1 MVMLIFLS
9 GPDDYRRIQKK
20 HDLIAEF
27 RKRHSE
33 LGLGFFD
40 LGATGAAAKEWRD
53 AFEEFSRSQSLFESA
68 KLAVFENAFAELE
81 APALAKLLEP
91 FAGGSGKAAGDKGAS
106 DNITILLSERDKPVK
121 ALAFLLEKPT
131 ISQKFE
137 NLEGEELLG
146 FIRTEAKR
154 LELKLSL
161 PAAQFLATVYAG
173 NSWALATEL
182 QKLAGWKPRG
192 ANDAAGTGT
201 ADASASGTT
210 AKMIEK
216 KDLDTFDLE
225 AAPNYWMLLNGLKS
239 YDMRSRLSTLERLL
253 AMNDAPAKIFNI
265 LASQWR
271 EKTPQM
277 AEFDFAVKSGKLE
290 YEEALVDLVLG

>member
-1 MVMLIFLS
+1 MLIFLY
-9 GPDDYRRIQKK
+9 GPDDYRRVQKK
-20 HDLIAEF
+20 RDLIADF
-27 RKRHSE
+27 RKKHSE

-40 LGATGAAAKEWRD
+40 LAAPIKEWGD

-68 KLAVFENAFAELE
+68 KLAVFENTLKELE
-81 APALAKLLEP
+81 ASALAKLLKP
-91 FAGGSGKAAGDKGAS
+91 FAGDGKGA
-106 DNITILLSERDKPVK
+106 DRAVTILISERDKPVK
-121 ALAFLLEKPT
+121 ALGFLLEKPT

-137 NLEGEELLG
+137 NLEGAALLA
-146 FIRTEAKR
+146 FIREEAKK
-154 LELKLSL
+154 LDLKISL

-182 QKLAGWKPRG
+182 QKLAAWKPAG
-192 ANDAAGTGT
+192 ATG
-201 ADASASGTT
+201 A

-216 KDLDTFDLE
+216 KDLDAFDLE

-277 AEFDFAVKSGKLE
+277 AEFDFMVKSGKLE
-290 YEEALVDLVLG
+290 YEEALVDLALD